1 MASGCGSQTPGSES
15 TVLYRRRENIRNRA
29 CPRRT
34 DVQEYCTG
42 SPHQHPAAFSA
53 HLTIHHY
60 YSTVLYAVI
69 RRVRTCTWHS
79 AAVFC
84 CTVKLQ
90 KFSRYACLCGCIF
103 FSTVYDCAGFPRRAE
118 LLGSQPLIVLLRNSR
133 CARSYVDEDSSELPD
148 ISGRTSELVHQKTPR
163 SANSCGNFFPVQLPS
178 ELALRLRHRHWQVWV
193 ALIHCVLCSILPLV
207 SLNITLIF

>member
-1 MASGCGSQTPGSES
+1 VWHLGVAVRHQGQRVLYCTAGAKISAIEPAPVGLTFKS
-15 TVLYRRRENIRNRA
+15 TVLAPLITP
-29 CPRRT
+29 CS
-34 DVQEYCTG
+34 VF
-42 SPHQHPAAFSA
+42 SPPD
-53 HLTIHHY
+53 LTIHHY

-79 AAVFC
+79 VFC

-163 SANSCGNFFPVQLPS
+163 SANSCGNFSPVQLPS
-178 ELALRLRHRHWQVWV
+178 GLALRLRHRHWQVWV
-193 ALIHCVLCSILPLV
+193 ALVHCVLCSILPLV